1 MINDFRELIVWQK
14 SHELFLS
21 VIKDVERFPDSRA
34 LRIVTDQLLRSCGSI
49 SANIA
54 EGFGRR
60 QGKEY
65 LHYLIISRGSTTE
78 TLNWLIKCHDI
89 GWMDKEIFLKREATV
104 EELMKMLNLMIFF
117 LQKEKLDYWKM

>member
-1 MINDFRELIVWQK
+1 MKEKIRDFTELIVWQK
-14 SHELFLS
+14 AHQLFLD
-21 VIKDVERFPDSRA
+21 VVKDIENFPKTEVSKTVANQLIRA
-34 LRIVTDQLLRSCGSI
+34 AGSI

-78 TLNWLIKCHDI
+78 TLNWLIKCLDL
-89 GWMDKEIFLKREATV
+89 GWIEKEMFVQREALCR
-104 EELMKMLNLMIFF
+104 EILKMLN
-117 LQKEKLDYWKM
+117 KMGGQQLIH